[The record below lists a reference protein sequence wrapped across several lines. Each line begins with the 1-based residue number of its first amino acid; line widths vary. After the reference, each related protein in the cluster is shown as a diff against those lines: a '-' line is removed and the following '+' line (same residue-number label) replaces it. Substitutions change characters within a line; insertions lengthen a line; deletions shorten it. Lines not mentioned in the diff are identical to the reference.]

1 MPGSLVSVKA
11 VQAPEDD
18 RALARAKQVRASVDF
33 PVQGGVHPSQVPL
46 LRASAVAGPRPVMER
61 PGRRA
66 SAPARPSQ
74 IPVPRAPAVADPRQ
88 GTEPPGATP
97 SPATPG
103 PVPSWAPAQ
112 VPPWGVDADDLAL
125 RDWRTQGITP
135 GLQDI
140 YKELRTGRRPETG
153 FYPVSPEV
161 ALSMIAGV
169 TARFEPLGEEGRDRT
184 TPTEWDAFSEDRDRY
199 LASKASRLLAD
210 EGTEPPGATPAPT
223 TPGPVPAWALAQV
236 LPWGVHDDYQAL
248 THPEVTPGHQET
260 YKELRTGRRPETG
273 FYPVSPEVAL
283 SMITGATA
291 RFEPLRAEGRKRTTA
306 TELDAYSDP
315 EVRDSYMGSKA
326 LGLLADEGTEP
337 PGATTSPT
345 RPGPVPAW
353 ALAQAPPWGVETD
366 YYALKGWMGL
376 GITPGMQDIY
386 KELRTGRRSGTGSA
400 PVGPED
406 AMLMTLTLIDEA
418 YDRAPPEWDEMPFQQ
433 RLRYVKDRA
442 WKLLSD

>member
-1 MPGSLVSVKA
+1 
-11 VQAPEDD
+11 
-18 RALARAKQVRASVDF
+18 
-33 PVQGGVHPSQVPL
+33 
-46 LRASAVAGPRPVMER
+46 
-61 PGRRA
+61 
-66 SAPARPSQ
+66 
-74 IPVPRAPAVADPRQ
+74 VADPRQ

-184 TPTEWDAFSEDRDRY
+184 TPTEWDAFSEDRDGY

-210 EGTEPPGATPAPT
+210 EGTEPPGTASSPAG
-223 TPGPVPAWALAQV
+223 PGPVPAWALAQV
-236 LPWGVHDDYQAL
+236 
-248 THPEVTPGHQET
+248 
-260 YKELRTGRRPETG
+260 
-273 FYPVSPEVAL
+273 
-283 SMITGATA
+283 
-291 RFEPLRAEGRKRTTA
+291 
-306 TELDAYSDP
+306 
-315 EVRDSYMGSKA
+315 
-326 LGLLADEGTEP
+326 
-337 PGATTSPT
+337 
-345 RPGPVPAW
+345 
-353 ALAQAPPWGVETD
+353 PPWGVETD
-366 YYALKGWMGL
+366 YHALKGWMGL

-418 YDRAPPEWDEMPFQQ
+418 YDRAPPEWDEMAFQQ
-433 RLRYVKDRA
+433 RLHYVEDRA
-442 WKLLSD
+442 WKLMSD